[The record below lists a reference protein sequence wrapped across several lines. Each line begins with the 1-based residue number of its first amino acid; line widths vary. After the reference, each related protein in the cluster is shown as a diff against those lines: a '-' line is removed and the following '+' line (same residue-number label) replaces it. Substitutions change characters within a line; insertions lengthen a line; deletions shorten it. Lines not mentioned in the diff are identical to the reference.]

1 MSVDISEIV
10 NKIAK
15 LPKGALLRTVDTTQ
29 PSSKKEFD
37 EAFYVKLG
45 PTPAFPRG

>member
-1 MSVDISEIV
+1 MDIPEIV
-10 NKIAK
+10 DEEKPRSKSGPRKAMPTEK
-15 LPKGALLRTVDTTQ
+15 
-29 PSSKKEFD
+29 SSDKAFA

>member
-1 MSVDISEIV
+1 MDIPEIV
-10 NKIAK
+10 DEEKPR
-15 LPKGALLRTVDTTQ
+15 PKPARRGPASTE
-29 PSSKKEFD
+29 PSSKKAIE